1 MGLRIKTNVTA
12 LKSQR
17 QMATNNRNL
26 QASMERLASGLR
38 INRSAD
44 DAAGLAVSER
54 IRGRVRSL
62 DVAKRNAN
70 DGISYIQVAE
80 GGLNE
85 VTNMVVRMREL
96 TSQAASDT
104 LGNTEREF
112 LDKEFQQI
120 RQEVVRIVDSTEFN
134 GAKVIDPEG
143 SQNISIFVG
152 ASNRAEGAEAIEETG
167 VDPDVLKISFG
178 AADGGDN
185 TFKAAYDNLFD
196 LGNEVAI
203 VAGITEG
210 DGDVSPASTL
220 GDGSEGGTNVLLGN
234 IDTMLNEIAG
244 FRATLGSVQSRLNS
258 TITNIEISNENLS
271 AARSRIVDVDYAA
284 ESANFAQSR
293 ILTQAGLSVQ
303 LQANSYPDMALTLL
317 R

>member
-17 QMATNNRNL
+17 QLGQSNRKL
-26 QASMERLASGLR
+26 QDSMERLSSGQR

-104 LGNTEREF
+104 LGNLERSF

-120 RQEVVRIVDSTEFN
+120 RQEVSRIIDSTEFN
-134 GAKVIDPEG
+134 GTKVLQTPESG
-143 SQNISIFVG
+143 EIKPISIFVG
-152 ASNRAEGAEAIEETG
+152 ASNRGTDIITG
-167 VDPDVLKISFG
+167 EDPDFEGGADPDILKINLEDLSELSDKLAVVFNSDEGISLVPEDPEGG
-178 AADGGDN
+178 AAELGGSLGSTNELLKGLDN
-185 TFKAAYDNLFD
+185 T
-196 LGNEVAI
+196 
-203 VAGITEG
+203 
-210 DGDVSPASTL
+210 
-220 GDGSEGGTNVLLGN
+220 
-234 IDTMLNEIAG
+234 LNAIAG
-244 FRATLGSVQSRLNS
+244 YRATLGSVQSRLNS

-271 AARSRIVDVDYAA
+271 AARSRIVDVDYAS
-284 ESANFAQSR
+284 ESAKFAQAR

-303 LQANSYPDMALTLL
+303 SQANSYPEMALSLL